1 MSTPPPNTDG
11 DNALVRLLLDLGQ
24 KVAYCYF
31 LVLWKLALIYQGED
45 GPAARTN
52 RWYKRRT
59 GR

>member
-1 MSTPPPNTDG
+1 M
-11 DNALVRLLLDLGQ
+11 RLLLDLGQ